1 MKLKK
6 FYFKK
11 IKSTN
16 DIALT
21 FLRKGVD
28 SGAILTDFQTNGR
41 GQRGKKWIS
50 CKGNLFMSVFFEVC
64 DRISLQ
70 KLTKLNCTIVRNC
83 LQKFTTFQIVV
94 KKPNDIYIKKQK
106 ICGILQEIFF
116 KNKKKYMVVGIGIN
130 LNKSPKIE
138 NYSTNFI
145 NFFTKKNVK
154 RLQLF
159 RILCNSYEKKIN
171 QFN

>member
-28 SGAILTDFQTNGR
+28 KGAILADFQTNGR
-41 GQRGKKWIS
+41 GQRGKNWIS
-50 CKGNLFMSVFFEVC
+50 YKGNLFMSVFFEIR

-70 KLTKLNCTIVRNC
+70 KITKLNCTIVRDC
-83 LQKFTTFQIVV
+83 LQKFTSFQIVV

-106 ICGILQEIFF
+106 ICGILQEILF

>member
-1 MKLKK
+1 MNIIENKEGKFKLSDNG
-6 FYFKK
+6 
-11 IKSTN
+11 I
-16 DIALT
+16 
-21 FLRKGVD
+21 FLLKQPD
-28 SGAILTDFQTNGR
+28 
-41 GQRGKKWIS
+41 
-50 CKGNLFMSVFFEVC
+50 
-64 DRISLQ
+64 
-70 KLTKLNCTIVRNC
+70 
-83 LQKFTTFQIVV
+83 
-94 KKPNDIYIKKQK
+94 PNDIYIKKQK
-106 ICGILQEIFF
+106 ICGILQEILFR
-116 KNKKKYMVVGIGIN
+116 NKKKYMVVGIGIN